1 MFSILLSVDI
11 NANKSDQT
19 KNVMILE
26 FKNMAAERAL
36 VRTEAPG
43 AKDEPMTTML
53 ITASLVVL
61 LFGFDPN

>member
-1 MFSILLSVDI
+1 
-11 NANKSDQT
+11 
-19 KNVMILE
+19 MILE

-43 AKDEPMTTML
+43 AKDEPMTTIL